1 MAVKNS
7 IPQDDFSAR
16 LLILLRCEDAPI
28 HGLEEFEA
36 ELALQHVVKRPVWT
50 TRDHDGI
57 HLNKT
62 GPMDALELGVL
73 IARRYANHQCVEFV
87 MRRDDGWSPRVMDH
101 RWDYIEIEALLRPLF
116 TRAAESVA
124 KITY

>member
-1 MAVKNS
+1 MAVKHS
-7 IPQDDFSAR
+7 TPQEDFAAR

-28 HGLEEFEA
+28 HGLDELEA
-36 ELALQHVVKRPVWT
+36 ELALQPVVKRPVWT

-73 IARRYANHQCVEFV
+73 IARRYASHQCVEFV
-87 MRRDDGWSPRVMDH
+87 MRRDDGWSPRVMDY
-101 RWDYIEIEALLRPLF
+101 RWDDLEIEPMLRPLF
-116 TRAAESVA
+116 TRAAESVV
-124 KITY
+124 KIAY